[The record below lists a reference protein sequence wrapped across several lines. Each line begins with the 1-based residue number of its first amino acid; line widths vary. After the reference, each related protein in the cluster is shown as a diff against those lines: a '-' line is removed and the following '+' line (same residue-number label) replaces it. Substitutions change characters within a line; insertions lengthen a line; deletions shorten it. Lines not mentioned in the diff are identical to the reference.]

1 MRSRTTKSFA
11 LSLLLV
17 SLLSLPALASI
28 DRDGGAGRELPI
40 FQRIVHALKHFFTV
54 MDTVESDTMSVPRP

>member
-17 SLLSLPALASI
+17 SMLSLPAAAAI
-28 DRDGGAGRELPI
+28 DRDGGVGRELPI
-40 FQRIVHALKHFFTV
+40 LQRIVRVVRFFATAL
-54 MDTVESDTMSVPRP
+54 SDTMSVPQP

>member
-17 SLLSLPALASI
+17 SMLSLPAAAAV
-28 DRDGGAGRELPI
+28 DRDGGAGRDEPI
-40 FQRIVHALKHFFTV
+40 LQKIVHVLKHFFTA
-54 MDTVESDTMSVPRP
+54 TVSDTMSVPHP